1 MKKIRFIFK
10 RAVLIGMAALMCPY
24 FTACDSLPD
33 GYTVT
38 ENDFITND
46 NSTAMVVLL
55 GKHANAMEIP
65 QDAYDQI
72 EDMLDNVVY
81 GGYVCAVI
89 VDGDPD
95 KIDLVED
102 NDFFEENAR
111 NSSKLNTILEKRKA
125 EIVDSLENMPEVAD
139 DEEVDLL
146 AAIREAA
153 NVLSGSVAANAVNK
167 RIVIVDTG
175 ISTTGD
181 LNLINADF
189 SDNNKPDAIKDI
201 IPTLKERGGVNVL
214 PDLSGIDVTF
224 IGTVDGL
231 AEAAAPQEMETTDKI
246 YIKELWKAVIEAC
259 NAETPEFKAAA
270 GWDVVNDYTEDETS
284 RFKYVTPIIF
294 TNPSIYIKGDD
305 YDPNPDSE
313 ADLANPPGVEVSLE
327 SEIIGFKPGSG
338 EYRNPDNT
346 ENNILKPYADDLI
359 EYFKLYPDNTVWIA
373 GTTAGVDK
381 GDGEDQRIGQERADA
396 VKKSFVKLGVPEE
409 NLVTIALGCEFPW
422 KTKEIEGND
431 STKEANRTVV
441 FFSET
446 ESDSADSD
454 NYYKQLKEAYAKGEL
469 MDDTMV
475 RFAELSK

>member
-1 MKKIRFIFK
+1 MKKIRFTFK
-10 RAVLIGMAALMCPY
+10 SAALIGMAALMCPS
-24 FTACDSLPD
+24 FTACDTLPD

-38 ENDFITND
+38 DDDFITND

-72 EDMLDNVVY
+72 EDMLDDVVY
-81 GGYVCAVI
+81 GGYICAVI

-125 EIVDSLENMPEVAD
+125 EIVDSLENMPDVAD
-139 DEEVDLL
+139 DMEVDLL

-153 NVLSGSVAANAVNK
+153 NVLSGSAAANAVNK

-175 ISTTGD
+175 LSTTGD
-181 LNLINADF
+181 LNLNKCDF
-189 SDNNKPDAIKDI
+189 SNFRKPDITEDI
-201 IPTLKERGGVNVL
+201 LPTLTERNGVNVL

-231 AEAAAPQEMETTDKI
+231 AETASPQEMETTDKK
-246 YIKELWKAVIEAC
+246 YIKELWDKVINEC
-259 NAETPEFKAAA
+259 NPKSCEYKAAA
-270 GWDVVNDYTEDETS
+270 GWDVVNDYTEDAAS
-284 RFKYVTPIIF
+284 KFKRVSPIIF
-294 TNPSIYIKGDD
+294 TNPDIYITSSDYESDPDSLPDVPNPPTVEINLPTETIGFIAERSDY
-305 YDPNPDSE
+305 YDP
-313 ADLANPPGVEVSLE
+313 
-327 SEIIGFKPGSG
+327 
-338 EYRNPDNT
+338 EYT
-346 ENNILKPYADDLI
+346 ENKILKPYADQLI
-359 EYFKLYPDNTVWIA
+359 THFNLYPDDTVWIA
-373 GTTAGVDK
+373 GTTAGKDQ
-381 GDGEDQRIGQERADA
+381 GDGKDQTIGLKRAEA
-396 VKKSFVKLGVPEE
+396 VKKSLVKLGVPEE

-422 KTKEIEGND
+422 KSEEIKGND
-431 STKEANRTVV
+431 ESMQKNRTVV
-441 FFSET
+441 IFSET
-446 ESDSADSD
+446 ESSAADSA

>member
-189 SDNNKPDAIKDI
+189 SNNNKPDIETDI
-201 IPTLKERGGVNVL
+201 LPTLTERTGVNVL

-231 AEAAAPQEMETTDKI
+231 AETASPQEMETTDKK
-246 YIKELWKAVIEAC
+246 YIKELWDKVINECKANSCEH
-259 NAETPEFKAAA
+259 KAAA
-270 GWDVVNDYTEDETS
+270 GWDVVNDYTEDEDS
-284 RFKYVTPIIF
+284 KFKYVSPIMF
-294 TNPSIYIKGDD
+294 TNPPIFITGSD
-305 YDPNPDSE
+305 YNSDPDSQP
-313 ADLANPPGVEVSLE
+313 DGVNPPSIEINIPTEV
-327 SEIIGFKPGSG
+327 IGFEPDSS
-338 EYRNPDNT
+338 EYKNDKST
-346 ENNILKPYADDLI
+346 ENTLKSYTNPIIQYC
-359 EYFKLYPDNTVWIA
+359 KLNPNDTIWIA
-373 GTTAGVDK
+373 GTTAGEDQ
-381 GDGEDQRIGQERADA
+381 GDGKDQKIALERAEA
-396 VKKSFVKLGVPEE
+396 VKKFLVKLGVPEE

-422 KTKEIEGND
+422 KTKEIEGDN
-431 STKEANRTVV
+431 STKEKNRTVV
-441 FFSET
+441 IFSET
-446 ESDSADSD
+446 ESPDADSP

>member
-270 GWDVVNDYTEDETS
+270 GWDVVNDYTEDEDSKFKRVTS
-284 RFKYVTPIIF
+284 IIF
-294 TNPSIYIKGDD
+294 TNPSIYIEGSDD
-305 YDPNPDSE
+305 DSNPDSLP
-313 ADLANPPGVEVSLE
+313 DLPNPPPIEINLPTETINFKSGT
-327 SEIIGFKPGSG
+327 SEYSEPEI
-338 EYRNPDNT
+338 T
-346 ENNILKPYADDLI
+346 ENYTLRPYAEQLI
-359 EYFKLYPDNTVWIA
+359 THFDSYPEDTVWIA
-373 GTTAGVDK
+373 GTTAG
-381 GDGEDQRIGQERADA
+381 EDQDDGVDQSLSQDRAEA
-396 VKKSFVKLGVPEE
+396 VKKSLVKLGVPEE

-422 KTKEIEGND
+422 KTKETNNSD
-431 STKEANRTVV
+431 KEKNRTVV
-441 FFSET
+441 IFSET
-446 ESDSADSD
+446 ESSAAGSQ